1 MFEFWIMSHI
11 TSFLAFLVY
20 QDCDA
25 KIKIHLFSI
34 EYSSLTRSMLLDP
47 MMEELKLI
55 VVEKYEFKN
64 IAVVDNLYGIFS
76 RPQIGSEE
84 KHTLTAQCWSC
95 GKSFPRNE

>member
-1 MFEFWIMSHI
+1 MD
-11 TSFLAFLVY
+11 Y

-84 KHTLTAQCWSC
+84 KHTLTSHAGLAARASQETNKYCHH
-95 GKSFPRNE
+95 F